1 VKKVSMEL
9 GGNAPFLVFDDAD
22 LDRAV
27 AGALFTKFRNAG
39 QTCVCTNRFYV
50 QTGIYDAFVER
61 LGAASARIRVG
72 AGMEDDTQQGPLID
86 ERAIA
91 KVEEMIADAEDKGGR
106 VVTGGR
112 RHARGGNFF
121 EPTVIADATP
131 NMRFSR
137 EEIFGPVAPV
147 FRFETEAEAIQLAND
162 TEFGLA
168 CYFYT
173 RDIARMYRVSE
184 RLKYGLIGVNEGM
197 IVSEVAPFGGL
208 KESGLGREGSRYG
221 IEDYLD
227 LKYVCVG
234 GLS

>member
-1 VKKVSMEL
+1 
-9 GGNAPFLVFDDAD
+9 VFDDAD

-27 AGALFTKFRNAG
+27 AGAQFTKFRNAG

-50 QTGIYDAFVER
+50 QAGIYDAFVEG
-61 LGAASARIRVG
+61 LAAASARIRVG
-72 AGMEDDTQQGPLID
+72 AGMEDGIQQGPLID

-131 NMRFSR
+131 DMRFSR

-147 FRFETEAEAIQLAND
+147 FRFETEAEAIRLANN